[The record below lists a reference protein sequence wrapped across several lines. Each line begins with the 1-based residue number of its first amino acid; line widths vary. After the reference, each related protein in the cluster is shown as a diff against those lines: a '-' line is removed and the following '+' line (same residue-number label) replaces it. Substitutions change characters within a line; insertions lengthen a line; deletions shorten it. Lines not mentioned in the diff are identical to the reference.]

1 MRCGGLAHVKDLIR
15 YTSPVLEVSHR
26 LALRLVSS
34 LCDMDVGDVH
44 SEMGQLKAR
53 GCTRRCHFRCVAIPL
68 LTLFA
73 RVSTVVQIP
82 LAVLDF
88 ATCGS
93 LSFPSRLSAIA
104 CLHTFRSRFEVKTG
118 VQLRKYRGEN
128 AYELACVAITVA
140 ASHRD
145 NEAAALTCVL

>member
-1 MRCGGLAHVKDLIR
+1 
-15 YTSPVLEVSHR
+15 VSHR

-53 GCTRRCHFRCVAIPL
+53 GLHAVTFAVVAIPL